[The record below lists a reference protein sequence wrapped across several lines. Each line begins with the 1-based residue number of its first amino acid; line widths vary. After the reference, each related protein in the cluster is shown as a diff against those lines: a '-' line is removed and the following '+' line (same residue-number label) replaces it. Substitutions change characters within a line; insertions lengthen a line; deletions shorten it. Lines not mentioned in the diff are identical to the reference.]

1 MWSAAVPQVPSGP
14 RLEQPGLLWEHG
26 YHDRVLSRDGQLQA
40 LIDYIYDNPRRLLI
54 KRLHS
59 DYFRQKDITV
69 AGMVLHA
76 MGNSRLLQLPQRV
89 AVRLSRHFTH
99 DELQRR
105 CAELLE
111 EARQGAVL
119 VSPFIS
125 PGERLVERLALAE
138 GLPLVRLMDTGFS
151 PFYKP
156 DGRYF
161 ETCAA
166 GTLLLLTP
174 FEFQSQR
181 TALSRQTC
189 ERLNEL
195 ATKLCLQ

>member
-1 MWSAAVPQVPSGP
+1 MWSAAVPQVPSEP

-54 KRLHS
+54 KRQHS
-59 DYFRQKDITV
+59 DYFRQKDIAV

-76 MGNSRLLQLPQRV
+76 MGNSRLLQLPRRV

-111 EARQGAVL
+111 EARRGAVL

-174 FEFQSQR
+174 FEFQSQQ